1 MLDLPAEATTG
12 TAGPGRQEDEVPMR
26 SATTRAA
33 EGFLRRA
40 FTVAEVEAMQE
51 QGIFHPDE
59 KFELVEGEIVPL
71 QSKSPVHEMIK
82 ETLNRLLVRNLPDGL
97 WVGVERTIFLSPT
110 TALDPDISLF
120 EERHKAE
127 KVDGPRLI
135 LAIEVSH
142 SALAYDKGLK
152 ARLYS
157 RYGVPEYWVIDV
169 KRRRTIVH
177 RGPKGDKWESIEAWG
192 EDVVL
197 AHPAVPGFSLRLS
210 EV

>member
-1 MLDLPAEATTG
+1 
-12 TAGPGRQEDEVPMR
+12 MR
-26 SATTRAA
+26 PATTRAA
-33 EGFLRRA
+33 EGFPRRA

-51 QGIFHPDE
+51 GGIFHPDE

-71 QSKSPVHEMIK
+71 QSKSPVHELIK

-97 WVGVERTIFLSPT
+97 WLGVERTIFLSPI
-110 TALDPDISLF
+110 TALDPDLSLF
-120 EERHKAE
+120 EARHKTE

-142 SALAYDKGLK
+142 STLAYDRGLK
-152 ARLYS
+152 ARLYA

-177 RGPKGDKWESIEAWG
+177 RGPKDEGWETIETVG
-192 EDVVL
+192 EDGVL
-197 AHPAVPGFSLRLS
+197 AHPAVPGFSLRLRD
-210 EV
+210 V